1 MILFV
6 LCKEEI
12 YVTDELLVLYLVTI
26 EGPILLKWKPSLLLY
41 KAFFSYEDYVWFAAI
56 EDGKIYN
63 CRNQSIWQNYL
74 IFIGTIL
81 FGFLKLS
88 QRLLCFIG
96 Y

>member
-56 EDGKIYN
+56 
-63 CRNQSIWQNYL
+63 
-74 IFIGTIL
+74 
-81 FGFLKLS
+81 
-88 QRLLCFIG
+88 
-96 Y
+96 